1 MAFEKV
7 FCDMIVEMVVN
18 FYKNY
23 HETITIKNSVLT
35 LVLPERDFELEY
47 SKEEDE
53 VDKSVLKTLS
63 ADFSAFRYLSKIPP
77 SLSNL
82 FKDDLEVLVVNDGS
96 ETYLGINN
104 FLIANSE
111 FQKNGLDLD
120 KLLQYCEDVYL
131 GKTTCV
137 NHLNLSDIYPKING
151 WLFLLRQRVYSCLFY
166 WVKIVNYYHWF
177 FDKKFNIIYNW
188 IAWIY

>member
-35 LVLPERDFELEY
+35 LVLPEGDFELEY

-120 KLLQYCEDVYL
+120 KLLQYCEYVYL

-151 WLFLLRQRVYSCLFY
+151 
-166 WVKIVNYYHWF
+166 
-177 FDKKFNIIYNW
+177 
-188 IAWIY
+188 